1 MTVPLGMGVAAV
13 GSIGVR
19 AALQHLSLPNV
30 QNRVTLAAVC
40 DPVPGRAQAAGHKYG
55 VRRAYESYEDMLA
68 DPAVDAVTL
77 CSPIGLLYN

>member
-1 MTVPLGMGVAAV
+1 MTEPLGMGVVEA

-19 AALQHLSLPNV
+19 TALQHLSLPDV
-30 QNRVTLAAVC
+30 QDRVTLAAIC